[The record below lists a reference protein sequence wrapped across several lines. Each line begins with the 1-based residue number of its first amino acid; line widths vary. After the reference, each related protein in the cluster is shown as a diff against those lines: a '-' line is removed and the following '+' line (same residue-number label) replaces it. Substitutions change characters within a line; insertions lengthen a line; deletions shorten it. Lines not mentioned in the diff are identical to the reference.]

1 VIPSDAV
8 FAGIAL
14 ISLAGRVISFEGIP
28 AARAFPAGFSRTE
41 RSVGGIPRG
50 RNPDHEQRPDIGTMV
65 ATSLTGELRLEIGK
79 PDMIGPAIGIDDDR
93 MRTPVIAAVDQK
105 PGRAGLPHFPDRDL
119 LGACHKQSSERARV
133 KLAGCASPWG

>member
-1 VIPSDAV
+1 MRVKKLEASGFLFQIRSWTSLPAFSFGRSV
-8 FAGIAL
+8 RGIAC
-14 ISLAGRVISFEGIP
+14 P
-28 AARAFPAGFSRTE
+28 
-41 RSVGGIPRG
+41 
-50 RNPDHEQRPDIGTMV
+50 RPDIGTAV
-65 ATSLTGELRLEIGK
+65 AASPTGELRLEIGK